1 MSATPGPNGRIDE
14 HGKFSAVLNQLA
26 NAEVRLVPD
35 YLDWKYERWLL
46 DYDATG
52 EAEYPED
59 GSFGCVYVLG
69 LTGDWVKVG
78 KTTKWWTRRR
88 TALHRQI
95 SERHRLT
102 VEREWKTATMASED
116 LSRAET
122 LVKTYARQL
131 CDGAHLS
138 YPRARDGRPV
148 HSRETEMFRNADF
161 DRIRAYADVIGRCEA
176 LW

>member
-1 MSATPGPNGRIDE
+1 MAKESE
-14 HGKFSAVLNQLA
+14 FSALFNQLVYG
-26 NAEVRLVPD
+26 EVRLVPD
-35 YLDWKYERWLL
+35 YLDWQYERWLL

-52 EAEYPED
+52 EADYPED

-69 LTGDWVKVG
+69 LTDGWIKVG

-88 TALHRQI
+88 AALYRQI
-95 SERHRLT
+95 CERHRLT

-122 LVKTYARQL
+122 LVKAYARQM
-131 CDGAHLS
+131 CDGVHLT
-138 YPRARDGRPV
+138 YPRPRDGSPV
-148 HSRETEMFRNADF
+148 HSRETEMFRNANF